1 MSYLGQPH
9 CQARNASNAVTREY
23 FAEGEYVPGSPA
35 QPYYYGPDQIG
46 SVRRVFASAAS
57 ALAYSYDPYG
67 NALQGTAPLTDFNYA
82 GMFYNADSGLYLT
95 QYRAYDPVSGRWL
108 SRDPIGETGQVT
120 PSIGRNTIDNL
131 TNSIVAATSWL
142 TTVRANYDDNSN
154 DSSNIESPALSFA
167 GGPEILPLVM
177 AELEE
182 EINLYGYAANNP
194 ISYKD
199 MQGLD
204 LADDILQ
211 WLGPGSACFKTA
223 GGATMLM
230 SADRTRI
237 IRFDLGGHGI
247 GPHVN
252 IEPGRIHVPLRP

>member
-1 MSYLGQPH
+1 M
-9 CQARNASNAVTREY
+9 TREY

-57 ALAYSYDPYG
+57 APAYSYDPYG

-142 TTVRANYDDNSN
+142 TMFGQTTTTTQTTQVTLNHPRSH
-154 DSSNIESPALSFA
+154 
-167 GGPEILPLVM
+167 
-177 AELEE
+177 
-182 EINLYGYAANNP
+182 
-194 ISYKD
+194 
-199 MQGLD
+199 
-204 LADDILQ
+204 LQ
-211 WLGPGSACFKTA
+211 AVLKFCRWSWP
-223 GGATMLM
+223 
-230 SADRTRI
+230 
-237 IRFDLGGHGI
+237 
-247 GPHVN
+247 N
-252 IEPGRIHVPLRP
+252 